1 MMRQRWLI
9 YLLPLLLVSTGTSA
23 QEVFTGLT
31 RNRQLDGRMVMN
43 PDGQTDGMTGMTRLK
58 AAAAEEPVALPFF
71 DDFSRDSLY
80 PSVDRWSDLQVFV
93 NNTFSVTQPSMGV
106 ATFDCLDE
114 YGLLYDQASNLVFAA
129 DRLTSR
135 TIDLAYPASD
145 SIWLSFLYEAGGVSD
160 MPESDDSLTLSFWA
174 PDEERWYSVWQATG
188 GTETGFQ
195 QAMIPVTDSRFLK
208 NGFRFMFT
216 GYASLAGVLT
226 EPSRSGTADQWNL
239 DHIWLDRNRSRH
251 DTVIHDVAMTLPLRS
266 LVKEYEAMPWRHFRQ
281 AFLSLMSPAV
291 SLRYRNNDTIVRNV
305 TRYISVTDLTT
316 GAVVRDFDAG
326 SSNAAPLSDILY
338 DAPLLYTYNTAA
350 TDSALFLVTA
360 SLVTDDFDRKHN
372 DTIRYLQRFYDY
384 FAIDDGTAEAGY
396 GINGQGAN
404 NARVALRFRSFIPDS
419 VRGIS
424 ICFNDAYDNA
434 NQRAFDIM
442 VWADDNGQPG
452 VVLGSSQGF
461 VAAPGGEINGFVT
474 YLFDRPVQVTD
485 YFWVGWSQL
494 SDKFLN
500 AGLDLNTP
508 NDGRQYFMLSGVW
521 QASQAPG
528 TLMIRPVMR
537 GAGSATSSDHGTLI
551 NDMFTLY
558 PNPTSGEVT
567 LLPSDRAPDDFT
579 VDVISSSGA
588 RVLTLDSSGRYDL
601 SRLSPGT
608 YILLVKSREGLPL
621 SILRVIILK

>member
-1 MMRQRWLI
+1 MMKHRWLL
-9 YLLPLLLVSTGTSA
+9 YLLPLLLIATGASA

-31 RNRQLDGRMVMN
+31 RNRQLDG
-43 PDGQTDGMTGMTRLK
+43 MTGMTSLK
-58 AAAAEEPVALPFF
+58 AATAEEPLSLPFF

-93 NNTFSVTQPSMGV
+93 NNTFSVSQPSLGI
-106 ATFDCLDE
+106 ATFDCLGE
-114 YGLLYDQASNLVFAA
+114 NGQLYDQASNLVFAA

-135 TIDLAYPASD
+135 TIDLGYPAGD
-145 SIWLSFLYEAGGVSD
+145 SIWLSFLYEAGGVAD

-174 PDEERWYSVWQATG
+174 PEEEKWYSVWQAAG
-188 GTETGFQ
+188 NTETGFR

-239 DHIWLDRNRSRH
+239 DHVYLDRNRSRN

-266 LVKEYEAMPWRHFRQ
+266 LVKEYEAMPWKHFRQ

-291 SLRYRNNDTIVRNV
+291 TVRYRNNDTIVRNV
-305 TRYISVTDLTT
+305 TRHVTIKDLYA

-326 SSNAAPLSDILY
+326 VANASPLSDILY
-338 DAPLLYTYNTAA
+338 DAPLLYTYNTSE
-350 TDSALFLVTA
+350 TDSALFLVTV
-360 SLVTDDFDRKHN
+360 SLVTDDFDRKQN
-372 DTIRYLQRFYDY
+372 DTIRYRQRFSDY

-452 VVLGSSQGF
+452 AVLGTAEGA

-474 YLFDRPVQVTD
+474 WLFDRPVQVTD

-528 TLMIRPVMR
+528 TLMMRPVMK
-537 GAGSATSSDHGTLI
+537 GTGSSTSSDNGTLI
-551 NDMFTLY
+551 NDLFTLF

-567 LLPSDRAPDDFT
+567 LVPSDRAPDNF
-579 VDVISSSGA
+579 VVEVISTSGA
-588 RVLTLDSSGRYDL
+588 RVLSLDNTGRYDL
-601 SRLSPGT
+601 SRLAAGT
-608 YILLVKSREGLPL
+608 YILLVKTREGLPL
-621 SILRVIILK
+621 SLLRVIKLQ

>member
-1 MMRQRWLI
+1 MMRHNWLI
-9 YLLPLLLVSTGTSA
+9 YLLSLLLTSSGASA

-31 RNRQLDGRMVMN
+31 RNRQLEGMMVMT
-43 PDGQTDGMTGMTRLK
+43 PGGQPEGMTGMTRLK
-58 AAAAEEPVALPFF
+58 AGAAEEPVALPFF

-93 NNTFSVTQPSMGV
+93 NNTFSVSQPSMGV

-114 YGLLYDQASNLVFAA
+114 YGLLYDQASNLVFTA

-135 TIDLAYPASD
+135 AIDLAYPAGD
-145 SIWLSFLYEAGGVSD
+145 SIWLSFLYEAGGVAD

-174 PDEERWYSVWQATG
+174 PDEERWYSVWQAEGDTVS
-188 GTETGFQ
+188 GFR

-208 NGFRFMFT
+208 SGFRFMFT
-216 GYASLAGVLT
+216 GHASLAGVLT

-239 DHIWLDRNRSRH
+239 DHVWLDRNRSRN

-266 LVKEYEAMPWRHFRQ
+266 LVKEYEAMPWKHFRQ
-281 AFLSLMSPAV
+281 AFLSLMSPAL
-291 SLRYRNNDTIVRNV
+291 SFRYRNNDTIVRNV
-305 TRYISVTDLTT
+305 TRHVTIRDLST

-326 SSNAAPLSDILY
+326 AANASPLSDILY

-350 TDSALFLVTA
+350 ADTALFQVTA
-360 SLVTDDFDRKHN
+360 SLVTDDFDRKQN
-372 DTIRYLQRFYDY
+372 DTIRYLQRFSDY

-424 ICFNDAYDNA
+424 ICFNDAYDNS

-442 VWADDNGQPG
+442 VWADNNGQPG
-452 VVLGSSQGF
+452 AVLGSAQGS
-461 VAAPGGEINGFVT
+461 VATPGGEINGFVT
-474 YLFDRPVQVTD
+474 YLFDLPVQVTD

-508 NDGRQYFMLSGVW
+508 NDGRHYFMLSGVW

-528 TLMIRPVMR
+528 TLMIRPVMK
-537 GAGSATSSDHGTLI
+537 GEGSSTSSENGTLI
-551 NDMFTLY
+551 NDLFTLY
-558 PNPTSGEVT
+558 PNPTAGEVT
-567 LLPSDRAPDDFT
+567 LLPSDRAPDDFA
-579 VDVISSSGA
+579 VDVISSSGV

-601 SRLSPGT
+601 SRLAAGT
-608 YILLVKSREGLPL
+608 YVLLVKSREGLPL
-621 SILRVIILK
+621 SLLRIVKLR

>member
-1 MMRQRWLI
+1 MMRHRWLI
-9 YLLPLLLVSTGTSA
+9 YLLPLLLTSNGASA

-31 RNRQLDGRMVMN
+31 RNTQLE
-43 PDGQTDGMTGMTRLK
+43 GMTGLTRMK
-58 AAAAEEPVALPFF
+58 AAAAEEPLSLPFF

-93 NNTFSVTQPSMGV
+93 NNTLSVSQPSLGV

-114 YGLLYDQASNLVFAA
+114 YGLLYDQASNIVFTA

-135 TIDLAYPASD
+135 AIDLAYPAGD
-145 SIWLSFLYEAGGVSD
+145 SIWLSFLYEAGGVAD

-174 PDEERWYSVWQATG
+174 PDEEIWYSVWQAEG
-188 GTETGFQ
+188 DTEPGFR

-239 DHIWLDRNRSRH
+239 DHVYLDRNRSRH

-266 LVKEYEAMPWRHFRQ
+266 LVKEYEAMPWKHFRQ
-281 AFLSLMSPAV
+281 AYLSLMSPAV

-305 TRYISVTDLTT
+305 TRYISVTDLST

-326 SSNAAPLSDILY
+326 ASNAAPLSDILY
-338 DAPLLYTYNTAA
+338 DAPLLYTYNTAVA
-350 TDSALFLVTA
+350 ADTAQFLVTA
-360 SLVTDDFDRKHN
+360 SLVTDDFDRKQN
-372 DTIRYLQRFYDY
+372 DTIRYLQQFSDY

-452 VVLGSSQGF
+452 AVLGSAEGS
-461 VAAPGGEINGFVT
+461 VATPGGEINGFVT

-528 TLMIRPVMR
+528 TLMMRPVMR

-551 NDMFTLY
+551 NDLFTLF
-558 PNPTSGEVT
+558 PNPTSGQVT
-567 LLPSDRAPDDFT
+567 LVPSDRAPDDFT
-579 VDVISSSGA
+579 VEVISSTGA
-588 RVLTLDSSGRYDL
+588 RVLLLDDSSGRYDL
-601 SRLSPGT
+601 SRLAAGT

-621 SILRVIILK
+621 SLLRVIKLQ